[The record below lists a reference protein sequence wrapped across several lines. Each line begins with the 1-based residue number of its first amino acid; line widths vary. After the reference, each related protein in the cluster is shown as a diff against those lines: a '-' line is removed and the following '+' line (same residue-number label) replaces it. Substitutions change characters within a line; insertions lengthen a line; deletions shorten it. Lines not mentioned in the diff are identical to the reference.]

1 MKKTQIW
8 KNLKT
13 QLRKKFLNAEKFAI
27 QRVKKEK
34 REPDERVSFNNFHE
48 SGHQRDTNF
57 GEEQMIS
64 NHISR

>member
-13 QLRKKFLNAEKFAI
+13 QLRKEFLNAEKFAT

-48 SGHQRDTNF
+48 SGRQRDTNF
-57 GEEQMIS
+57 GQEQMIS

>member
-1 MKKTQIW
+1 M
-8 KNLKT
+8 KT
-13 QLRKKFLNAEKFAI
+13 QLRKEFLNAEKFAI

-48 SGHQRDTNF
+48 SGRQRDTNF
-57 GEEQMIS
+57 GQEQMIS

>member
-1 MKKTQIW
+1 M
-8 KNLKT
+8 KT
-13 QLRKKFLNAEKFAI
+13 QLRKEFLNAEKFAT

-48 SGHQRDTNF
+48 SGRQRDMNF
-57 GEEQMIS
+57 GQEQMIS